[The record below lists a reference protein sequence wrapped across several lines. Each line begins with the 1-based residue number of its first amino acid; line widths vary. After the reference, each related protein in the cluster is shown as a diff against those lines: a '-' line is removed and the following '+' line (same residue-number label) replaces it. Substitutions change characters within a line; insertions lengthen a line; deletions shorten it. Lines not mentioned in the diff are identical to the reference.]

1 VTHKAWYT
9 FLVLIGG
16 AAIIVHFFLD
26 PIAALPWSIPA
37 IAAFTV
43 GAVLAWRVPEN
54 PISWLLLVFGT
65 AQAVTLPVVFAVTE
79 IIDSEA
85 AAAWSGTVGVAVNTA
100 AILILPVILL
110 RFPDGGL
117 PSRRWRGVE
126 WLAVAAGAV
135 GAAAA
140 LLNGG
145 WGGDRAQGLVISP
158 LYETTAPA
166 GDVLSAIF
174 FPMFIGS
181 FVAASIS
188 MILRYRR
195 STGESRL
202 QIKWLAYGA
211 GFLLV
216 GLTAIGIDSGY
227 GTVATD
233 TLWESTVMALAFTL
247 IPIAIGVAV
256 LRYRLYDIDVVI
268 NRTVV
273 LAVLAV
279 FITATYVLIVVGLG
293 QLIGGDSDGLLLP
306 IAATAIVAVAFEPV
320 RLRAQRWANR
330 IVYGNRATPYEVL
343 SDLTERLSVAE
354 EGEGILIR
362 LATLLREG
370 TGADR
375 VTVWLGSIGGMTPA
389 ASAPLEALA
398 GSQPDPQSKSVFLV
412 RHDEEV
418 VGALEVIKPRG
429 SVLSTAERSLVTD
442 LAGSAGAVLGYQ
454 RLNDSLA
461 ERARELEES
470 RGRLVGVQ
478 DQERRRLERDLHEGA
493 EQFIVALKVKVGVA
507 SQMAG
512 KHDAPEL
519 EALLGGL
526 TEEAQAALDDVQS
539 LAKGIYPP
547 ILESD
552 GLGAAVSALASSTP
566 VEVHVERDGVGRYP
580 AEVEAAVY
588 FDVSEAVTNAVKHAD
603 PPIRIELS
611 DRDGMLSFSVIDAG
625 PGFDI
630 NQSDMGSGLENM
642 ADRLDAVG
650 GKLTVESTGGESTA
664 ISGKIPVA

>member
-1 VTHKAWYT
+1 MTHKAWYT
-9 FLVLIGG
+9 VLVLVGG

-26 PIAALPWSIPA
+26 PIATLPWSIPT
-37 IAAFTV
+37 IAAFIV

-65 AQAVTLPVVFAVTE
+65 SQAVTLPAFFAVSGV
-79 IIDSEA
+79 IDSQAVAGWLA
-85 AAAWSGTVGVAVNTA
+85 AVGVAVNTA
-100 AILILPVILL
+100 AVLMLPVILL
-110 RFPDGGL
+110 RFPDGRL
-117 PSRRWRGVE
+117 LSRRWRVVE

-140 LLNGG
+140 LVNGG
-145 WGGDRAQGLVISP
+145 WGGDRAQALLITP

-181 FVAASIS
+181 FVAASAS

-202 QIKWLAYGA
+202 QIKWLAYSA

-216 GLTAIGIDSGY
+216 ALAAVAIESGA
-227 GTVATD
+227 TVATL
-233 TLWESTVMALAFTL
+233 TQWQSTVMALAFTF

-279 FITATYVLIVVGLG
+279 FITVTYALIVVGLG

-306 IAATAIVAVAFEPV
+306 IAATAVVAVAFEPV

-354 EGEGILIR
+354 EGEGILVR
-362 LATLLREG
+362 LTALLRDG

-375 VTVWLGSIGGMTPA
+375 VTVWLGSIGEMTPA
-389 ASAPLEALA
+389 ASAPLEALSS
-398 GSQPDPQSKSVFLV
+398 SQPDPQSKSVFLV
-412 RHDEEV
+412 KHDEEV

-429 SVLSTAERSLVTD
+429 SVLSTAERSLVAD

-454 RLNDSLA
+454 RLNDSLE

-493 EQFIVALKVKVGVA
+493 EQFIVALKVKIGV
-507 SQMAG
+507 STQMAG

-526 TEEAQAALDDVQS
+526 TDEAQAALDDVQS

-566 VEVHVERDGVGRYP
+566 VDIHLERDGVGRYP

-588 FDVSEAVTNAVKHAD
+588 FDVSEAVTNAVKHAN

-611 DRDGMLSFSVIDAG
+611 DRDGLLSFSVIDAG

-630 NQSDMGSGLENM
+630 DQSDMGSGLENM

-650 GKLTVESTGGESTA
+650 GKLTVESTSGETTE
-664 ISGKIPVA
+664 ISGKIPVG